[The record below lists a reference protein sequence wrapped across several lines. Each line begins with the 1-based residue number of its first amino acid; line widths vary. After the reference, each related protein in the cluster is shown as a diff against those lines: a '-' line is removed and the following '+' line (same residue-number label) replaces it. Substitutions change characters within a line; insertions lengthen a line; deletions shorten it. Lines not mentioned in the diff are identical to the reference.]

1 MTNRPLQ
8 HYKIIIV
15 TVKLQHVPLNSIGKL
30 TNIYTF
36 RALTKTYHQI

>member
-15 TVKLQHVPLNSIGKL
+15 TVKLQRVPHNSIDKF

-36 RALTKTYHQI
+36 RALTKTYDQI